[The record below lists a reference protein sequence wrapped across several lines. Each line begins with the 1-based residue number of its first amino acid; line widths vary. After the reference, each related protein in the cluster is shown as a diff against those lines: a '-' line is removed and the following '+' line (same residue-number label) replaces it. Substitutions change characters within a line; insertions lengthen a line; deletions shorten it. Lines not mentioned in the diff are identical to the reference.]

1 MSGQSEKKAADLRLG
16 VIGVG
21 VMGAALLRGLV
32 EAGVVEPRNVTAY
45 DADARR
51 LAEVAGE
58 LGASAAAGN
67 EAVVDG
73 SEVVLLAVK
82 PQALAEV
89 MVPLAP
95 HWRAGQLLVSIAAGV
110 TLERLR
116 GLTRADMAVA
126 RVMPNVACLVRAGAS
141 GVAFC
146 EATSAEQRELVR
158 RMLAAVGSVV
168 DVEEKLMDAVTG
180 LSGSGPAFVAMVIE
194 ALADGGVAAGLRR
207 DQALALAAQ
216 TVMGAGKYVLER
228 EEDPTLLKDR
238 VCSPGGT
245 TIAGVRVLEASGLR
259 SALIE
264 AVVRAAERSRELG
277 KS

>member
-1 MSGQSEKKAADLRLG
+1 MSGQSDTKTADLRLG

-21 VMGAALLRGLV
+21 VMGAALLRGLL

-45 DADARR
+45 DADGPR
-51 LAEVAGE
+51 LGEVAEE
-58 LGASAAAGN
+58 LSIAAAKGN
-67 EAVVDG
+67 DAVVQGAD
-73 SEVVLLAVK
+73 VVLLAVK
-82 PQALAEV
+82 PQTLGDV
-89 MVPLAP
+89 LAP
-95 HWRAGQLLVSIAAGV
+95 LRNEWRAGQLLVSIAAGV

-116 GLTRADMAVA
+116 ELTKDDLAVA
-126 RVMPNVACLVRAGAS
+126 RVMPNVACLVKAAAS
-141 GVAFC
+141 GVAYS
-146 EATSAEQRELVR
+146 ETVSEEQKALVR
-158 RMLAAVGSVV
+158 RMLAAVGVV
-168 DVEEKLMDAVTG
+168 VEVEEKLMDAVTG

-216 TVMGAGKYVLER
+216 TVLGAAKYVLER
-228 EEDPTLLKDR
+228 GEDPALLKDR

-245 TIAGVRVLEASGLR
+245 TIAGVRALEASGLR

-264 AVVRAAERSRELG
+264 AVVRAAEKSHELG